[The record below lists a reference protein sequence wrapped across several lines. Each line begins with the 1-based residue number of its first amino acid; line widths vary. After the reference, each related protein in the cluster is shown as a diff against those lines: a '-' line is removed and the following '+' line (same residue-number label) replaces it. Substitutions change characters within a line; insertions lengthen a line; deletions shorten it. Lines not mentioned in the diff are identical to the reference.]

1 MRNVVTTDLHIEGIE
16 RIELIES
23 EHFDSKVVLFLGCST
38 LFLKEKE
45 ISVKVGDS
53 KVKVSTLEFMQAFK
67 DMLDTGVFEM
77 DQINSVAWQV
87 ENLLVEARESRDKA
101 LETLMEIRGV

>member
-1 MRNVVTTDLHIEGIE
+1 MRNTVMADIHIEGIE
-16 RIELIES
+16 RVELLES
-23 EHFDSKVVLFLGCST
+23 EHFDNTVVLFLGHSN
-38 LFLKEKE
+38 LFFKEKE